1 MKYFTI
7 EELTKSDTA
16 TRRGIDNTP
25 TEEIKKNL
33 TTLVDKILDPLR
45 AAWGAPI
52 VVNSGYRCPALNEAV
67 GGSKTSDHMLGRAAD
82 IEAVDRSRVSNTR
95 LFALVQSLGLSFDQ
109 LIDESNMSWV
119 HISYRSETENRKQ
132 ILKL

>member
-25 TEEIKKNL
+25 TEEVKKNL
-33 TTLVDKILDPLR
+33 TTLVDRVLDPLR

-52 VVNSGYRCPALNEAV
+52 VVNSGYRSAALNEAV
-67 GGSKTSDHMLGRAAD
+67 GGSKTSDHMTGRAAD
-82 IEAVDRSRVSNTR
+82 IEAADRTRASNAK
-95 LFALVQSLGLSFDQ
+95 LFALAQSLGLSFDQ
-109 LIDESNMSWV
+109 LIDESNFSWV

>member
-7 EELTKSDTA
+7 EELTESNTA

-25 TEEIKKNL
+25 TEEVKKNL
-33 TTLVDKILDPLR
+33 TTLVDRVLDPLR
-45 AAWGAPI
+45 AAWGAP
-52 VVNSGYRCPALNEAV
+52 VLVNSGYRCPALNEAV
-67 GGSKTSDHMLGRAAD
+67 GGSKTSDHMTGRAAD
-82 IEAVDRSRVSNTR
+82 IEAADRTAASNAR

-119 HISYRSETENRKQ
+119 HVSYRSETENRKQ

>member
-25 TEEIKKNL
+25 TEEVKKNL
-33 TTLVDKILDPLR
+33 TTLVDRVLDPLR
-45 AAWGAPI
+45 AGWGAPI
-52 VVNSGYRCPALNEAV
+52 VVNSGYRSAALNEAV
-67 GGSKTSDHMLGRAAD
+67 GGSKTSDHMTGRAAD
-82 IEAVDRSRVSNTR
+82 IEAADRTRASNAK
-95 LFALVQSLGLSFDQ
+95 LFALAQSLGLSFDQ
-109 LIDESNMSWV
+109 LIDESNFSWV

>member
-16 TRRGIDNTP
+16 TRRGINNTP

-33 TTLVDKILDPLR
+33 TTLVDRVLDPLR
-45 AAWGAPI
+45 TAWGAPI

-67 GGSKTSDHMLGRAAD
+67 GGSKTSDHMTGRAAD
-82 IEAVDRSRVSNTR
+82 IEAVDRTRASNAR

-119 HISYRSETENRKQ
+119 HVSYRSETENRKQ

>member
-33 TTLVDKILDPLR
+33 TTLVDQVLDPLR

-52 VVNSGYRCPALNEAV
+52 VVNSGYRSPALNEAV
-67 GGSKTSDHMLGRAAD
+67 GGSKTSDHMTGRAAD
-82 IEAVDRSRVSNTR
+82 IEAADRTAASNAR
-95 LFALVQSLGLSFDQ
+95 LFALVRSLGLSFDQ

>member
-25 TEEIKKNL
+25 TAEVVQNL
-33 TTLVDKILDPLR
+33 TTLVDKVLDPLR
-45 AAWGAPI
+45 AAWGGPI
-52 VVNSGYRCPALNEAV
+52 VVNSGYRSKALNEAV
-67 GGSKTSDHMLGRAAD
+67 GGSKTSDHMTGRAAD
-82 IEAVDRSRVSNTR
+82 IEAADRTKTSNTK
-95 LFALVQSLGLSFDQ
+95 LFQLVQSLGLPFDQ
-109 LIDESNMSWV
+109 LIDESDMSWV
-119 HISYRSETENRKQ
+119 HVSYRSEIENRRQ

>member
-25 TEEIKKNL
+25 TEEVKKNL
-33 TTLVDKILDPLR
+33 TTLVDRILDPLR
-45 AAWGAPI
+45 TAWGAPI
-52 VVNSGYRCPALNEAV
+52 VVNSGYRSEALNEAV
-67 GGSKTSDHMLGRAAD
+67 GGSKTSDHMTGRAAD
-82 IEAVDRSRVSNTR
+82 IEAADRTTASNAR

-109 LIDESNMSWV
+109 LIDENNLSWV
-119 HISYRSETENRKQ
+119 HVSYRSEAENRRQ

>member
-1 MKYFTI
+1 MNYFTI

-25 TEEIKKNL
+25 TEEVKKNL
-33 TTLVDKILDPLR
+33 TTLVDQVLDPLR

-67 GGSKTSDHMLGRAAD
+67 GGSKTSDHMTGRAAD
-82 IEAVDRSRVSNTR
+82 IEAADRTAASNAR
-95 LFALVQSLGLSFDQ
+95 LFALVQSP
-109 LIDESNMSWV
+109 
-119 HISYRSETENRKQ
+119 RSIFRPAHR
-132 ILKL
+132 

>member
-25 TEEIKKNL
+25 TEEAKRNL
-33 TTLVDKILDPLR
+33 TTLVDKVLDPLR

-67 GGSKTSDHMLGRAAD
+67 GGSKTSDHMTGRAAD
-82 IEAVDRSRVSNTR
+82 IEAADRTPASNAR
-95 LFALVQSLGLSFDQ
+95 LFALAQSLGISFDQ

-119 HISYRSETENRKQ
+119 HVSYRSEAENRKQ